1 MTANGATPPAPAETP
16 VVAAPTPI
24 QPADPLS
31 FVDDAPEFPEKTRAA
46 LAVPVDPKLVEVR
59 QPNNLLYVP
68 WVHYQAVLFAAF
80 GTGGYRLVPRSVP
93 RQQGNV
99 MTWMGALFVRPP
111 GSSKFQFIKEA
122 TGECGLHGGMTAGNA
137 AEGAQSD
144 CLVKCCKGLGIFMEL
159 FDPSWRRAWSDKY
172 QKTHEAAKQKAAW
185 PSARPAP
192 AKDAPASAKS
202 SPAATTGT
210 AGSSVASAE
219 EPASTP
225 PPETAATPDT
235 GEAATS
241 AQIDAISNLL
251 RALEWKRGFL
261 RAWFSQHF
269 GIVAQDPARILGAL
283 SQQQADNVFLLLNSF
298 DNKTLFGRLLANMV
312 EKGQA
317 KP

>member
-1 MTANGATPPAPAETP
+1 MTANGAAPTPPAETP
-16 VVAAPTPI
+16 AVASPTPI

-59 QPNNLLYVP
+59 QPNDLLYVP

-80 GTGGYRLVPRSVP
+80 GPGGYRLVPRSVP

-159 FDPSWRRAWSDKY
+159 FDPSWRRAWQDKY
-172 QKTHEAAKQKAAW
+172 LSTHKAAKQKAAW

-192 AKDAPASAKS
+192 AAAAPSAVPPPSPSASQPTGEAS
-202 SPAATTGT
+202 SPGAAPVDSP
-210 AGSSVASAE
+210 SS
-219 EPASTP
+219 
-225 PPETAATPDT
+225 ATPDT
-235 GEAATS
+235 GEAATGE
-241 AQIDAISNLL
+241 QLEAIKGRL
-251 RALEWKRGFL
+251 RVLGWKVGYMRL
-261 RAWFSQHF
+261 WFSQHF
-269 GIVAQDPARILGAL
+269 GITVQEPARILGSL
-283 SQQQADNVFLLLNSF
+283 TQQQADNVFLLLNAQGNPKLV
-298 DNKTLFGRLLANMV
+298 DRLLTDMV
-312 EKGQA
+312 SKGQA
-317 KP
+317 K